1 MESKKRSRTEDMT
14 ESQIAKKQIL
24 EKVSSSSLLP
34 TSALLEVNEDFRIV
48 VGTYERLLYGI
59 NANWNEEVRSQAME
73 SSLVKTNTYFHRKPK
88 SSLNLYSL
96 FPLTPVVFVQYPS
109 VVTF

>member
-1 MESKKRSRTEDMT
+1 MESKKRSRPEDMT

-34 TSALLEVNEDFRIV
+34 TTALLEVNEDFRIV

-59 NANWNEEVRSQAME
+59 NAMWNEEVIKACFKHRTDLFNYLQ
-73 SSLVKTNTYFHRKPK
+73 NRKPK
-88 SSLNLYSL
+88 SSLNLCSL
-96 FPLTPVVFVQYPS
+96 FPLTLVVFAQYPL